1 MENLKKVLAVVIE
14 FGNILDKALK
24 AQGVAAKL
32 ACFLGL
38 TDELFA
44 LSGVNFVEVKNEF
57 LALDDAAKKE
67 LIDFFAAK
75 FDLENNVTEQRIEQ
89 GLSLAVEAECL
100 IEEIIAF
107 SKSFKK
113 A

>member
-14 FGNILDKALK
+14 LGNVLDKVLK
-24 AQGVAAKL
+24 AQGVSAKL
-32 ACFLGL
+32 ACLLGM

-57 LALDDAAKKE
+57 LALDDAKKKE
-67 LIDFFAAK
+67 LVVFFAQK
-75 FDLENNVTEQRIEQ
+75 FDLENDVMEQRIEQ

-100 IEEIIAF
+100 IEEIVAF

-113 A
+113 